1 MINMKKKCIVVD
13 LDQTFIKG
21 NTFHLWLKFLIFQSS
36 FSNLWLTINIVI
48 FVFFRLIRIIS
59 HEKLK
64 RKIIYLSNLQKSKI
78 NLDEFINVTDKLINE
93 DILIKLQNR
102 TQNEIWILATAA
114 PAIYSELIA
123 SKYNF
128 DYCISTSMNFDSEW
142 KENIR
147 NVKLENVQSLVN
159 KLNITSIDYLYTDH
173 YDDIPLMRVAK
184 KTYLVNPTIK
194 TLENVKKYNIN
205 YSVINY

>member
-1 MINMKKKCIVVD
+1 MKKKCIVVD